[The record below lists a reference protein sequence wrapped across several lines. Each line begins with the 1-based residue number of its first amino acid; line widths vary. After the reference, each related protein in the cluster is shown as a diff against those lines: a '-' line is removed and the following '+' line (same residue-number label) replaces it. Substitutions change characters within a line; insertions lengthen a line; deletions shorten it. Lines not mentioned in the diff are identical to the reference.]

1 MTPGVLLDDGPVVL
15 AQLTLPT
22 ETSGKVRAVDCQGIV
37 APSGTF
43 ATERHCRAHMALLHK
58 WCCTNVWQH
67 LDRLGALPP
76 F

>member
-1 MTPGVLLDDGPVVL
+1 MTPDVLLDEGPVVL

-22 ETSGKVRAVDCQGIV
+22 ETSGKVSAAGCQGTV

-43 ATERHCRAHMALLHK
+43 AAARHCIAHTAFLHK
-58 WCCTNVWQH
+58 WRCTNVRQH
-67 LDRLGALPP
+67 LDRLGALAP